1 MQPQPVTNYFNIA
14 LLQDLAGNG
23 KQILQFRRKQIVFS
37 QGDPGDSIFYLASGK
52 VKLTITSE
60 KGRDAIVGVL
70 SAGNFLG
77 ESCVASDQ
85 PSRSY
90 TVTALTDVSVVK
102 IGRSTIL
109 RNLRLQNQA
118 SGAFVSYLVKSIA
131 AIQADLASII
141 LNTSEE
147 RLARALVSIAPFR
160 HKEQAETIPRIS
172 QQTLADMI
180 GTTRQHI
187 NLLMKRF
194 RALGFIDYANGLK
207 IHGSILNVSSKTH
220 AVHGSQ
226 KRQN

>member
-1 MQPQPVTNYFNIA
+1 MLPEPITNFFNIA
-14 LLQDLAGNG
+14 LLHELAGNG
-23 KQILQFRRKQIVFS
+23 KLILQFRRKQIIFS
-37 QGDPGDSIFYLASGK
+37 QGDPGDSIFYLASGQ

-60 KGRDAIVGVL
+60 KGRDAIIGVF
-70 SAGNFLG
+70 SAGAFLG

-102 IGRSTIL
+102 ISRNTML

-141 LNTSEE
+141 LNSSEE

-160 HKEQAETIPRIS
+160 HKEQVETIPRIS

-207 IHGSILNVSSKTH
+207 IHGSILNVSSKSH
-220 AVHGSQ
+220 AIHTSQ

>member
-1 MQPQPVTNYFNIA
+1 MLPQPKDNCFNIA
-14 LLQDLAGNG
+14 LLQELAGNG
-23 KQILQFRRKQIVFS
+23 KQVLQFRRKQIIFS

-70 SAGNFLG
+70 SAGAFLG
-77 ESCVASDQ
+77 ESCVAADQ

-90 TVTALTDVSVVK
+90 TVIALTDISVVK
-102 IGRSTIL
+102 IGRSTVL
-109 RNLRLQNQA
+109 RNMRLQNQG
-118 SGAFVSYLVKSIA
+118 SYAFVSYLVKSIA

-141 LNTSEE
+141 LNSSEE
-147 RLARALVSIAPFR
+147 RLARALVSIAPFS
-160 HKEQAETIPRIS
+160 HKDEVEVVPRIS

-207 IHGSILNVSSKTH
+207 IHGSILNVSSRTH
-220 AVHGSQ
+220 TVHTSQ